1 MALAGQVALVTGS
14 GRNMGKAIALALA
27 DAGAN
32 MVVNSVSDR
41 EAMEKTADEIRDK
54 GVKAI
59 AYLAD
64 VRDRAAVDRMVAQAR
79 DELGPIDILV
89 NCPAPRTEV
98 PFEEMSAE
106 TWRDMLSVV
115 LDGAFN
121 CSQAVIGDMLK
132 QERGTI
138 LNLIGIA
145 GQTGR
150 AHRAHIIAAK
160 TGLVGFTKALAY
172 EYGSRGITAN
182 AVSPAFIS
190 RGRPARAEGA
200 PSAEGAAR
208 AEGGRPPL
216 EIPVGR
222 QGRQD
227 EVASLCCY
235 LASDAARYIT
245 GQVYAINGGAYM

>member
-14 GRNMGKAIALALA
+14 GRNMGRAIALAMA
-27 DAGAN
+27 EAGADV
-32 MVVNSVSDR
+32 VVNSVSNQ
-41 EAMEKTADEIRDK
+41 EAMEQTAADVRAT
-54 GVKAI
+54 GRKAI
-59 AYLAD
+59 ACLAD
-64 VRDRAAVDRMVAQAR
+64 VRDRASVDRMVDQAR
-79 DELGPIDILV
+79 KELGPIDILV

-106 TWRDMLSVV
+106 TWKEMLSVV

-132 QERGTI
+132 QQRGTI

-150 AHRAHIIAAK
+150 NHRAHIIAAK

-172 EYGSRGITAN
+172 EYASRGITAN
-182 AVSPAFIS
+182 AISPAFIA
-190 RGRPARAEGA
+190 RERPARTEGA
-200 PSAEGAAR
+200 GAAR
-208 AEGGRPPL
+208 AEGARPPL
-216 EIPVGR
+216 EVPVGR

-227 EVASLCCY
+227 EVASLICY
-235 LASDAARYIT
+235 LASDQARYIT
-245 GQVYAINGGAYM
+245 GQNYAINGGAYM